1 MGIKYD
7 PATGLPS
14 NDNSSYEEL
23 LQMWREEKQKRQNLE
38 LETIKQVEAV
48 KKEADKLMINK
59 VSMYEDKL
67 KRKEEDINRV
77 VEENNNYETI
87 SKSHKEINGK
97 LQTRVKELEEDNKK
111 LSKQIEDKD
120 KHIKQL
126 IDVM

>member
-1 MGIKYD
+1 MGIKHD
-7 PATGLPS
+7 PTTGLPS

-23 LQMWREEKQKRQNLE
+23 LQMWREEKQKR
-38 LETIKQVEAV
+38 ETA
-48 KKEADKLMINK
+48 
-59 VSMYEDKL
+59 EDTV
-67 KRKEEDINRV
+67 NRL

-97 LQTRVKELEEDNKK
+97 LQTRVSELEEDNKK

-126 IDVM
+126 VDVM

>member
-1 MGIKYD
+1 MGIKHD
-7 PATGLPS
+7 PTTGLPS

-23 LQMWREEKQKRQNLE
+23 LQMWREEKQKRK
-38 LETIKQVEAV
+38 TA
-48 KKEADKLMINK
+48 
-59 VSMYEDKL
+59 EDTV
-67 KRKEEDINRV
+67 NRL

-97 LQTRVKELEEDNKK
+97 LQTRVSELEEDNKK

-126 IDVM
+126 VDVM

>member
-1 MGIKYD
+1 MGIKHD
-7 PATGLPS
+7 PTTGLPS

-23 LQMWREEKQKRQNLE
+23 LQMWREEKQKRK
-38 LETIKQVEAV
+38 TA
-48 KKEADKLMINK
+48 
-59 VSMYEDKL
+59 EDTV
-67 KRKEEDINRV
+67 NRL

-97 LQTRVKELEEDNKK
+97 LQTRVSELEEYNKK

-126 IDVM
+126 VDVM

>member
-1 MGIKYD
+1 MGIKHD
-7 PATGLPS
+7 PTTGLPS

-23 LQMWREEKQKRQNLE
+23 LQMWREEKQKRK
-38 LETIKQVEAV
+38 TT
-48 KKEADKLMINK
+48 
-59 VSMYEDKL
+59 EDTV
-67 KRKEEDINRV
+67 NRL

-97 LQTRVKELEEDNKK
+97 LQTRVSELEEDNKK

-126 IDVM
+126 VDVM